1 MQYPRLTRAI
11 ALALAGFSSYS
22 LANGLA
28 LNEQSASG
36 MGTAFAGRASSALD
50 ASTVFGNPAGM
61 SKLKRTEIVGGLAY
75 VKPKTDISD
84 VNTTASGTSKGDIAP
99 GSGVPFGYI
108 VTPLNDDFHFG
119 LGFYVPFGVV
129 SDNEKSFQ
137 GRSQGLY
144 SKVQVMT
151 LQPTISYRIADNLSV
166 GFGPTI
172 NKIDGKLTNR
182 LDTSGINSMLGG
194 SGETS
199 LKIKGD
205 DTGYG
210 FNFGVLWDV
219 TEQVALGVTYHS
231 KVEYEL
237 EGHTKVTNSPGGLFN
252 GRFSTRL
259 DLTTP
264 ESIDSSLTYKVNDRW
279 TTYAGVTW
287 TRWSRLDTIVAETNN
302 AFLGDIEEE
311 MKWHDTWS
319 YAIGAA
325 YQLNPQWVLRAG
337 LALDQSPTSNAER
350 NVRIPIGDRKI
361 FSLGAGWSPT
371 QDMTIDLAYSYLREE
386 AVSVNRAAQPAQFK
400 SAYSAQYKNSAHG
413 IGTQLTY
420 RF

>member
-1 MQYPRLTRAI
+1 MQYSRLPHAI
-11 ALALAGFSSYS
+11 ALTLAGFSSYS

-28 LNEQSASG
+28 LNEQSVSG

-50 ASTVFGNPAGM
+50 ASTLYGNPAGM
-61 SKLKRTEIVGGLAY
+61 SKLKRTEVVGGAAY

-84 VNTTASGTSKGDIAP
+84 VNTSVSGTSKGDIAP
-99 GSGVPFGYI
+99 GAAVPFGYV
-108 VTPLNDDFHFG
+108 VTPLNEDFHFG

-137 GRSQGLY
+137 GRAHGLY
-144 SKVQVMT
+144 SKVQVTT
-151 LQPTISYRIADNLSV
+151 LQPTISYRISDTLSV
-166 GFGPTI
+166 GFGPTL

-182 LDTSGINSMLGG
+182 LDTSMLGG
-194 SGETS
+194 SGGTS

-205 DTGYG
+205 DIAYG
-210 FNFGVLWDV
+210 FNLGVLWDV
-219 TEQVALGVTYHS
+219 TDQLALGLTYHS

-237 EGHTKVTNSPGGLFN
+237 EGHTKVANSPAGMLD
-252 GRFSTRL
+252 GRFDTSL
-259 DLTTP
+259 DITTP
-264 ESIDSSLTYKVNDRW
+264 ESIDASLTYRLNERW
-279 TTYAGVTW
+279 TTYAGITW
-287 TRWSRLDTIVAETNN
+287 TRWSRLDKIVAETSS
-302 AFLGDIEEE
+302 AFLGDIDEQ
-311 MKWHDTWS
+311 MGWHDTWS

-350 NVRIPIGDRKI
+350 NVRIPVGDRKI

-371 QDMTIDLAYSYLREE
+371 PDVTIDLAYSYLREE
-386 AVSVNRAAQPAQFK
+386 SVNVNRAADTFK
-400 SAYSAQYKNSAHG
+400 PAYSAQYQNSAHG